1 MFDGGSLL
9 LGLLAILGGIWMAL
23 IVPNDVAQG
32 SYRWIPT
39 FLRISGVVVIAEGL
53 FLIAG
58 TFGLVPMTGVQ
69 WYIRIPGR

>member
-9 LGLLAILGGIWMAL
+9 LGLLAILGGIWIAL
-23 IVPNDVAQG
+23 ILPNDVARG